1 MDLGNKIIKLRK
13 KEKISQEQLSE
24 KLGVTR
30 QTISNWELNVTKPDI
45 IQIKKISEVF
55 NISIDD
61 LLDNNIRDILEKKIT
76 NTEKLTNKTTKN
88 LRIIIIT
95 LYFIIL
101 TSIISFTIYLLSNN
115 DFTDEYQLE
124 IYCTLDKE
132 QYYLTIDSITNDS
145 DVYEDY
151 TLTISELSEDNNGYN
166 YTEKYKAGNS
176 LSEAIDSLKYAKE
189 VLLNQGAT
197 CK

>member
-1 MDLGNKIIKLRK
+1 MELGNKIIKLRK
-13 KEKISQEQLSE
+13 KEKLSQEQLSE

-95 LYFIIL
+95 LYFVIL
-101 TSIISFTIYLLSNN
+101 TSIISFTIYLLSNK
-115 DFTDEYQLE
+115 DFTNEYQIE

-132 QYYLTIDSITNDS
+132 KYYLTIDSITNES
-145 DVYEDY
+145 DVYENY
-151 TLTISELSEDNNGYN
+151 TLTISELSEVNNGYN
-166 YTEKYKAGNS
+166 HTEKYKAGNS